1 MHSDCLGIVTI
12 PEIYK
17 YVTSIKIFS
26 CACDM
31 TMTSDFGKV
40 KSTLGSVV
48 PLAMFFG
55 NIAGEGGVWL
65 ASGYGQLCYSGV
77 AS

>member
-1 MHSDCLGIVTI
+1 MVEILKIVL
-12 PEIYK
+12 
-17 YVTSIKIFS
+17 IKIFS

-31 TMTSDFGKV
+31 TMHMTSDFGKV
-40 KSTLGSVV
+40 KSTLGAVV